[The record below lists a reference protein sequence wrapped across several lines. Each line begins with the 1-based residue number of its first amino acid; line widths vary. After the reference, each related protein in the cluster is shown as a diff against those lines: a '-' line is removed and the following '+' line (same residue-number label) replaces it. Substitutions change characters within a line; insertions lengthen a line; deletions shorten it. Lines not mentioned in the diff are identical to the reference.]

1 MVVRLGLEDDR
12 QSVTAIDGARVFAGS
27 LQDLGPLGGQLAQQR
42 FRGLVGAVLT
52 PQRAEHPE
60 LQVIRVATQ
69 GANDGTV
76 LILLEGHGVELGPSH
91 RQRHHTAT
99 RARAWMAERR
109 TASPSSPPSTASQAR
124 SGCGIMPTTFPRA
137 LEIPAIFPSEP
148 FGLAA
153 AVTRPSE
160 VQ

>member
-1 MVVRLGLEDDR
+1 QRPEQPQLPV
-12 QSVTAIDGARVFAGS
+12 IP
-27 LQDLGPLGGQLAQQR
+27 GP
-42 FRGLVGAVLT
+42 
-52 PQRAEHPE
+52 
-60 LQVIRVATQ
+60 TQ

-76 LILLEGHGVELGPSH
+76 TNPLEGHGVEPGPSQ
-91 RQRHHTAT
+91 RQPHHTAT
-99 RARAWMAERR
+99 RAKAWMAERR